1 MDKILIKGVN
11 IMKKESIPLFKVFMS
26 EDAIQASSE
35 VLRSG
40 YIGQG
45 IVVDQFEKAIQD
57 FIGDAPTVVT
67 TNSATSAEHLVFHML
82 KDKGKTANIH
92 LGQMNWPGISE
103 EDEIL
108 TTPLTCTA
116 TNWPILANKMR
127 IKWVDVDPNTC
138 NMDLDDLER
147 KITRKTKAIMIV
159 HWGGYPLDLDRI
171 KQIQEKAFSLFGF
184 RPIVIEDCAHAF
196 GSTYKNKRIGSH
208 GNISTF
214 SFQAI
219 KHLTSGDGG
228 CIVFP
233 EGYLDVANRAKLL
246 RWFGIDRNQ
255 NRKDFRCETDIS
267 EYGFK
272 MHMNDINASI
282 GLANL
287 SKINMVLDRHIEN
300 ARYYNENLSNTSGV
314 TLMENKND
322 RQSAYWLYTIKVDR
336 RDDFMKMMAE
346 KGIVVSRVHERNDIH
361 SCVSQYKTILPN
373 LDGLVGEMI
382 CIPVGWWIN
391 DEQREYI
398 VDSIKGGW

>member
-1 MDKILIKGVN
+1 
-11 IMKKESIPLFKVFMS
+11 MKKESIPLFKVFMS

-398 VDSIKGGW
+398 VDSIKVGW